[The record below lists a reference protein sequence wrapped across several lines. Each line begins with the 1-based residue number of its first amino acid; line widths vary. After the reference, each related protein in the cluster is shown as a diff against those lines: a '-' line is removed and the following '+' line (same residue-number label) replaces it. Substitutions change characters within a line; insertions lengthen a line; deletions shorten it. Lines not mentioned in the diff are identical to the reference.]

1 MAGVASRLPAQS
13 IAATRKVWVPFLSA
27 VGGIQGDTQV
37 KYDPESIR
45 HLKVPASARGDRVNL
60 KVGRV
65 SLVEVG
71 ALVMEVFGF
80 TVSTVNDRVAGTE
93 VRFPLESTAR
103 TLKVWIPWLKPE

>member
-1 MAGVASRLPAQS
+1 M
-13 IAATRKVWVPFLSA
+13 
-27 VGGIQGDTQV
+27 
-37 KYDPESIR
+37 
-45 HLKVPASARGDRVNL
+45 NL

-103 TLKVWIPWLKPE
+103 MLKVWIPWLKPVYAFGEVQVVQEPESRRHSKVAPPSVEVKANEAEVDAR